1 LIDGRATEKAGE
13 VNTPDFSRAEYVEPP
28 VIDGETGFV
37 EGSRRARAAAFPL
50 AMVYGVV
57 AAVVGAVGYALI
69 GMSGFMVSIVTIA
82 IGWLVARAM
91 MTATRGV
98 GGREFQVAAV
108 VLTYLASS
116 CGRLIDILVSAS
128 KAGYSVSQVPTAFVA
143 KYALFGPVLE
153 LQSSLLWGLMG
164 LLILFYGLRT
174 AWQLAAGSP
183 GFGQP
188 GGTRVGFMG
197 LRR

>member
-1 LIDGRATEKAGE
+1 M
-13 VNTPDFSRAEYVEPP
+13 NTPDFSRAEYVKPP
-28 VIDGETGFV
+28 LIDGETGFV

-57 AAVVGAVGYALI
+57 AAAAGAVGYALI

-98 GGREFQVAAV
+98 GGREFQVTAV

-116 CGRLIDILVSAS
+116 CGGLIDILVPAL
-128 KAGYSVSQVPTAFVA
+128 KAGYRVSQIPVVFMM
-143 KYALFGPVLE
+143 KYALFGPI
-153 LQSSLLWGLMG
+153 LQLASSPLWGLMG